1 MIETVYSRRMS
12 VNSDCEDEQP
22 HAIENNV
29 SCIHAD
35 LSEHLLVLRKTS
47 PSLVTTR

>member
-12 VNSDCEDEQP
+12 INSDYEDEQP
-22 HAIENNV
+22 HVIEDKV
-29 SCIHAD
+29 SCIHGD
-35 LSEHLLVLRKTS
+35 LSDHLLVLREVS